1 MKIITFDKRNF
12 SSAGSWLEFGLK
24 SFFFIEFIPNLEY
37 NIIELGGKNME
48 YLTSNEIAEKWN
60 ISSRRVRILCGEGR
74 VEGAIQK
81 VILWLIPSNTQK
93 PQELRRG
100 RKKQDDI

>member
-1 MKIITFDKRNF
+1 MIDILESIGCKVDFNDHVLVID
-12 SSAGSWLEFGLK
+12 SS
-24 SFFFIEFIPNLEY
+24 N
-37 NIIELGGKNME
+37 
-48 YLTSNEIAEKWN
+48 LTSNEIAQKCN

-81 VILWLIPSNTQK
+81 GILWLIPSNTQK

>member
-1 MKIITFDKRNF
+1 MV
-12 SSAGSWLEFGLK
+12 
-24 SFFFIEFIPNLEY
+24 EFIPNLEY
-37 NIIELGGKNME
+37 NITVLGEKNME
-48 YLTSNEIAEKWN
+48 YLTSNEIAQKWN

-81 VILWLIPSNTQK
+81 GILWLIPSNTQK

-100 RKKQDDI
+100 SIKRVTRIGRGFSWRFIINPIIITL

>member
-1 MKIITFDKRNF
+1 
-12 SSAGSWLEFGLK
+12 
-24 SFFFIEFIPNLEY
+24 
-37 NIIELGGKNME
+37 ME

-81 VILWLIPSNTQK
+81 GILWLIQ
-93 PQELRRG
+93 
-100 RKKQDDI
+100 